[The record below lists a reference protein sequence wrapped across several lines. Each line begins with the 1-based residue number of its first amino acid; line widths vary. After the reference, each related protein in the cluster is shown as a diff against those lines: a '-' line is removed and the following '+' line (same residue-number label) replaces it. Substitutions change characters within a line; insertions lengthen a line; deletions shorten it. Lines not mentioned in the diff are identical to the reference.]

1 MVPPISTEYG
11 HIAMIVSAYASGK
24 QIRYKTVGA
33 NNILILPD
41 QRSFLLEKKY
51 ENTIKRKTLYSQYST
66 MQKIKSDLAHFY
78 TENAKKYYQTRQKHW
93 TDGQYFLDYIKSLN
107 LEKPR
112 ILELGCGGGRFLS
125 YFKEHW
131 S

>member
-1 MVPPISTEYG
+1 VASEAKLSGGKRKIS
-11 HIAMIVSAYASGK
+11 
-24 QIRYKTVGA
+24 
-33 NNILILPD
+33 PD

-51 ENTIKRKTLYSQYST
+51 ENTIKRKILYSQHST

-125 YFKEHW
+125 YLKEHW

>member
-1 MVPPISTEYG
+1 MYCKVCKL
-11 HIAMIVSAYASGK
+11 ASEAKLRGEK
-24 QIRYKTVGA
+24 QK
-33 NNILILPD
+33 NSPD
-41 QRSFLLEKKY
+41 RRGFLLEKKY
-51 ENTIKRKTLYSQYST
+51 ENTIKRKNLYSQHST

-107 LEKPR
+107 LDKPR

>member
-1 MVPPISTEYG
+1 LASEAKLREGNQKIS
-11 HIAMIVSAYASGK
+11 
-24 QIRYKTVGA
+24 
-33 NNILILPD
+33 PD
-41 QRSFLLEKKY
+41 ERSFLLEKKY
-51 ENTIKRKTLYSQYST
+51 ENTIKKKNLYSHHST

>member
-1 MVPPISTEYG
+1 
-11 HIAMIVSAYASGK
+11 
-24 QIRYKTVGA
+24 
-33 NNILILPD
+33 
-41 QRSFLLEKKY
+41 
-51 ENTIKRKTLYSQYST
+51 

-93 TDGQYFLDYIKSLN
+93 ADGQYFLDYIKSLN

-125 YFKEHW
+125 CFKEHW